1 MKLLER
7 LDGKRI
13 CVAVS
18 GGADSVALLHYLKAQ
33 SSYYGF
39 SLSAV
44 HCQHGIRGQAS
55 LDDKAFVIQLCN
67 EWNIPLFLFD
77 EDCPMRAKDKKE
89 SLETTARN
97 FRRESFISL
106 IKKKKADYIATAH
119 HLGDEAETVLLHL
132 ARGAGLSGARG
143 IQPQSEFY
151 IRPFLAWSKEQILA
165 YIGEHGLSYRTDESN
180 FCLDATRNKIRL
192 QVLPL
197 LEEIIPSAKE
207 NIAKFAQK
215 ALEDDTF
222 LYALSD
228 KLITRQ
234 GNAYLLSFH
243 DEKPLFYRATLSV
256 LKSLGLTQDYT
267 TKHLESAY
275 ALQYLERGAKA
286 HLPKNIRLEKTE
298 KGILFTMQTE
308 EPTIIPN
315 NTEKSFTLDG
325 FDGGRY
331 AVKIKKRR
339 EHGEHTAP
347 KSVIDFV
354 KITKDVRECDRAEKK
369 HGRAQFL
376 PAFALRSKQGIL
388 HKSHRVDDDGRK
400 GKGDQNVVIDLI
412 ERDGVH
418 RETNEPQ
425 AQEHCQME
433 RFVARIST
441 AFGDCERKQGHRK
454 PPDRA

>member
-33 SSYYGF
+33 SSHYGF

-77 EDCPMRAKDKKE
+77 EDCPLRAKDKKE

-106 IKKKKADYIATAH
+106 IKEKKADYIATAH

-180 FCLDATRNKIRL
+180 LCLDATRNKIRL

-234 GNAYLLSFH
+234 GDEYLLSFH
-243 DEKPLFYRATLSV
+243 DEKPLFYRATLSI

-315 NTEKSFTLDG
+315 HTEKSFTLDG

-331 AVKIKKRR
+331 AVKIETAVAQESANGWRVLRFDKDKLPKDAVFRFRKDGDEIEKFGGGTKSLKKFFNERKIPVR
-339 EHGEHTAP
+339 ERSYLPLIASSETGEVYAVCGVEIADKIKTTEDT
-347 KSVIDFV
+347 KSVLYIV
-354 KITKDVRECDRAEKK
+354 LQKEK
-369 HGRAQFL
+369 GL
-376 PAFALRSKQGIL
+376 
-388 HKSHRVDDDGRK
+388 
-400 GKGDQNVVIDLI
+400 
-412 ERDGVH
+412 
-418 RETNEPQ
+418 
-425 AQEHCQME
+425 
-433 RFVARIST
+433 
-441 AFGDCERKQGHRK
+441 
-454 PPDRA
+454 

>member
-1 MKLLER
+1 MKILER
-7 LDGKRI
+7 LYGKRI

-18 GGADSVALLHYLKAQ
+18 GGGDSVALLHYLKAQ
-33 SSYYGF
+33 SSHYGF

-55 LDDKAFVIQLCN
+55 LDDKAFVVKLCS

-77 EDCPMRAKDKKE
+77 EDCLLRAKDKKE

-97 FRRESFISL
+97 FRRESFVSL
-106 IKKKKADYIATAH
+106 IQEKKADYIATAH
-119 HLGDEAETVLLHL
+119 HLGDEAETILLHL

-165 YIGEHGLSYRTDESN
+165 YIGEHGLSYCTDESN

-197 LEEIIPSAKE
+197 LEEIIPSATE
-207 NIAKFAQK
+207 NIAKFSQK

-222 LYALSD
+222 LYTLSD

-234 GNAYLLSFH
+234 GDAYLLSFH
-243 DEKPLFYRATLSV
+243 DEKPLFYRATLTI

-286 HLPKNIRLEKTE
+286 HLPKNIRLEKME
-298 KGILFTMQTE
+298 KGILFTIQTE
-308 EPTIIPN
+308 ELTVTPN
-315 NTEKSFTLDG
+315 LAEKPFTLDG

-331 AVKIKKRR
+331 AVKIETFAEKETANGWRVLRFDKDKLPKDAVFRFRKDGDEIEKFGGGTKSLKKFFNERKIPVKER
-339 EHGEHTAP
+339 SYLPLIASSETGEVYAVCGVEIADKIKTTEDT
-347 KSVIDFV
+347 KSVLYIV
-354 KITKDVRECDRAEKK
+354 LQKEK
-369 HGRAQFL
+369 GL
-376 PAFALRSKQGIL
+376 
-388 HKSHRVDDDGRK
+388 
-400 GKGDQNVVIDLI
+400 
-412 ERDGVH
+412 
-418 RETNEPQ
+418 
-425 AQEHCQME
+425 
-433 RFVARIST
+433 
-441 AFGDCERKQGHRK
+441 
-454 PPDRA
+454 

>member
-33 SSYYGF
+33 SSHYGF

-77 EDCPMRAKDKKE
+77 EDCPVRAKDKKE

-106 IKKKKADYIATAH
+106 IKEKKADYIATAH

-243 DEKPLFYRATLSV
+243 DEKPLFYRATLSI

-308 EPTIIPN
+308 EPTILPN

-331 AVKIKKRR
+331 AVKIETAVEKERVDGWRVLRFDKDKLPKDAVFRFRKDGDEIEKFGGGTKSLKKFFNERKIPVR
-339 EHGEHTAP
+339 ERSYLPLIASSKTGEVYAVCGVEIADKIKTTEDT
-347 KSVIDFV
+347 KSVLYIV
-354 KITKDVRECDRAEKK
+354 LQKEK
-369 HGRAQFL
+369 GL
-376 PAFALRSKQGIL
+376 
-388 HKSHRVDDDGRK
+388 
-400 GKGDQNVVIDLI
+400 
-412 ERDGVH
+412 
-418 RETNEPQ
+418 
-425 AQEHCQME
+425 
-433 RFVARIST
+433 
-441 AFGDCERKQGHRK
+441 
-454 PPDRA
+454 

>member
-1 MKLLER
+1 MKFLER

-18 GGADSVALLHYLKAQ
+18 GGADSVALLHYMKAQ
-33 SSYYGF
+33 SSHYGF

-55 LDDKAFVIQLCN
+55 LDDKAFVIKLCN
-67 EWNIPLFLFD
+67 EWNISLFLFD

-97 FRRESFISL
+97 FRRESFLGL
-106 IKKKKADYIATAH
+106 IKEDKADYIATAH

-243 DEKPLFYRATLSV
+243 DEKPLFYRATLSI

-308 EPTIIPN
+308 EPTILPN
-315 NTEKSFTLDG
+315 NTEKPFTLDG

-331 AVKIKKRR
+331 AVKIETAVAQESANGWRVLRFDKDKLPKDAVFRFRKDGDEIEKFGGGTKSLKKFFNERKILVR
-339 EHGEHTAP
+339 ERSYLPLIASSTTGEVYAVCGVEIADKIKTTEDT
-347 KSVIDFV
+347 KSVLYIV
-354 KITKDVRECDRAEKK
+354 LQKEK
-369 HGRAQFL
+369 GL
-376 PAFALRSKQGIL
+376 
-388 HKSHRVDDDGRK
+388 
-400 GKGDQNVVIDLI
+400 
-412 ERDGVH
+412 
-418 RETNEPQ
+418 
-425 AQEHCQME
+425 
-433 RFVARIST
+433 
-441 AFGDCERKQGHRK
+441 
-454 PPDRA
+454 

>member
-1 MKLLER
+1 MKILER
-7 LDGKRI
+7 LYGKRI

-18 GGADSVALLHYLKAQ
+18 GGGDSVALLHYLKAQ
-33 SSYYGF
+33 SSHYGF

-77 EDCPMRAKDKKE
+77 EDCLLRAKDKKE

-97 FRRESFISL
+97 FRRESFVSL
-106 IKKKKADYIATAH
+106 IQEKKADYIATAH

-165 YIGEHGLSYRTDESN
+165 YIGEHGLSYCTDESN

-197 LEEIIPSAKE
+197 LEEIIPSATE

-222 LYALSD
+222 LYTLSD

-234 GNAYLLSFH
+234 GDAYLLSFH
-243 DEKPLFYRATLSV
+243 DEKPLFYRATLTI

-298 KGILFTMQTE
+298 KGILFTIKTE
-308 EPTIIPN
+308 ELTVTPN
-315 NTEKSFTLDG
+315 RAEKPFTLDG

-331 AVKIKKRR
+331 AVKIETFAEKETANGWRVLRFDKDKLPKDAVFRFRKDGDEIEKFGGGTKSLKKFFNERKISVKER
-339 EHGEHTAP
+339 SYLPLIASSETGEVYAVCGVEIADKIKTTEDT
-347 KSVIDFV
+347 KSVLYIV
-354 KITKDVRECDRAEKK
+354 LQKEK
-369 HGRAQFL
+369 GL
-376 PAFALRSKQGIL
+376 
-388 HKSHRVDDDGRK
+388 
-400 GKGDQNVVIDLI
+400 
-412 ERDGVH
+412 
-418 RETNEPQ
+418 
-425 AQEHCQME
+425 
-433 RFVARIST
+433 
-441 AFGDCERKQGHRK
+441 
-454 PPDRA
+454 

>member
-1 MKLLER
+1 MKILER
-7 LDGKRI
+7 LYGKRI

-33 SSYYGF
+33 SSHYGF

-55 LDDKAFVIQLCN
+55 LDDKAFVIKLCN

-77 EDCPMRAKDKKE
+77 EDCLLRAKDKKE

-97 FRRESFISL
+97 FRRESFVSL
-106 IKKKKADYIATAH
+106 IKEKKADYIATAH

-151 IRPFLAWSKEQILA
+151 IRPFLSWPKEKILA
-165 YIGEHGLSYRTDESN
+165 YIGEHGLSYCTDESN

-197 LEEIIPSAKE
+197 LEEIIPSATE

-234 GNAYLLSFH
+234 GDAYLLSFH
-243 DEKPLFYRATLSV
+243 DEKPLFYRATLTI

-286 HLPKNIRLEKTE
+286 HLPKNIRLEKTD
-298 KGILFTMQTE
+298 KGILFTIQTQ
-308 EPTIIPN
+308 EPTIPPN
-315 NTEKSFTLDG
+315 YTEKPFTLDG

-331 AVKIKKRR
+331 AVKIETFAEKETANGWCVLRFDKDKLPKDAVFRFRKDGDEIEKFGGGTKSLKKFFNERKISVKER
-339 EHGEHTAP
+339 SYLPLIASSETGEVYAVCGVEIADKIKTTEDT
-347 KSVIDFV
+347 KSVLYIV
-354 KITKDVRECDRAEKK
+354 LQKEK
-369 HGRAQFL
+369 GL
-376 PAFALRSKQGIL
+376 
-388 HKSHRVDDDGRK
+388 
-400 GKGDQNVVIDLI
+400 
-412 ERDGVH
+412 
-418 RETNEPQ
+418 
-425 AQEHCQME
+425 
-433 RFVARIST
+433 
-441 AFGDCERKQGHRK
+441 
-454 PPDRA
+454 

>member
-1 MKLLER
+1 MDILQTLY
-7 LDGKRI
+7 GKRI
-13 CVAVS
+13 GVAIS
-18 GGADSVALLHYLKAQ
+18 GGVDSTALLHYLHAHSEKGG
-33 SSYYGF
+33 YT
-39 SLSAV
+39 LCAV
-44 HCQHGIRGQAS
+44 HCEHGIRGDES
-55 LDDKAFVIQLCN
+55 LRDQAFVEQFCRDLGVTLYVFSC
-67 EWNIPLFLFD
+67 
-77 EDCPMRAKDKKE
+77 DCPQRAQREKC
-89 SLETTARN
+89 SLETAARN
-97 FRRESFISL
+97 FRRESFLGL
-106 IKKKKADYIATAH
+106 IKEDKADYIATAH

-243 DEKPLFYRATLSV
+243 DEKPLFYRATLSI

-315 NTEKSFTLDG
+315 NTEKPFALDG

-331 AVKIKKRR
+331 AVKIETAVAQESANGWRVLRFDKDKLPNDAVFRFRKDGDEIEKFGGGTKSLKKFFNERKIPVR
-339 EHGEHTAP
+339 ERSYLPLIASSITGEVYAVCGVEIADKIKTTEDT
-347 KSVIDFV
+347 KSVLYIV
-354 KITKDVRECDRAEKK
+354 LQKEK
-369 HGRAQFL
+369 GL
-376 PAFALRSKQGIL
+376 
-388 HKSHRVDDDGRK
+388 
-400 GKGDQNVVIDLI
+400 
-412 ERDGVH
+412 
-418 RETNEPQ
+418 
-425 AQEHCQME
+425 
-433 RFVARIST
+433 
-441 AFGDCERKQGHRK
+441 
-454 PPDRA
+454 